1 MHQCPGMRQ
10 WMGQWMRL
18 GLLAVVVGASPAFAD
33 DYAPVNQLLRA
44 GQFNEALTKADQY
57 LANNPRDPQMRFLK
71 GLIQQDSGKPTE
83 AIATYTRL
91 IEDYPELPEP
101 YNNVAVL
108 YAGQGQ
114 FEKARASLET
124 AIRNSKGYAVAH
136 ENLGDV
142 YARLASQSYS
152 QALQLDASNTALA
165 PKLALIRQLVGSS
178 TAARAAVPTDKS
190 RPPAPSASAAR

>member
-1 MHQCPGMRQ
+1 MHQRPGIR
-10 WMGQWMRL
+10 QWMRL
-18 GLLAVVVGASPAFAD
+18 SLLAVVLAASPAFAD

-44 GQFNEALTKADQY
+44 GQFTEALAKADQY

-71 GLIQQDSGKPTE
+71 GLIQQDSGKPAE

-114 FEKARASLET
+114 FDKARASLET
-124 AIRNSKGYAVAH
+124 AIRTSKGYAVAH

-165 PKLALIRQLVGSS
+165 PKLALIRQLVGSP
-178 TAARAAVPTDKS
+178 TAARSAAATDKS
-190 RPPAPSASAAR
+190 RPPAPAASAAR